1 MRLQHLRRN
10 HTERCSYQLTMKCL
24 VIHQWR
30 SSFTAFCVLNHHYK
44 NQLQNTHCFRSWPK
58 CIIKHNSMQLMI
70 LYQKDVQ
77 FSWIKYGENSHD
89 LNYQNLELSLR
100 FLNDFK
106 MIYHQPTVGS
116 HVTAR
121 FSKDFLQ
128 WPAKLPKHWCSPS
141 SLLHRK
147 NHFQNHWIK
156 TVCFAGHAG
165 AHLNSQHS
173 GSWGRKSDVN

>member
-106 MIYHQPTVGS
+106 MIYHQATVGS
-116 HVTAR
+116 QCSCQIQWRLPSVTCQASQALVFTFKSAAQEKP
-121 FSKDFLQ
+121 FSEPLDKNGVFCWACWCTLEF
-128 WPAKLPKHWCSPS
+128 PALGKL
-141 SLLHRK
+141 R
-147 NHFQNHWIK
+147 
-156 TVCFAGHAG
+156 
-165 AHLNSQHS
+165 
-173 GSWGRKSDVN
+173 